1 MNILVTGAAGYL
13 GSVCAE
19 VLIQRGHTVIA
30 LDNLSEGHRPAVP
43 HEAHFVECDLGDWQR
58 LDLVFRSHAI
68 DAVMHF
74 AALCS
79 VERSIREPVAYYVAN
94 VAHGIH
100 LLEAMANH
108 GVRKLVFSSCA
119 AVYGE
124 PEIVPVAEDQRAS
137 PINPYGATK
146 LLFERLLEEFRAT
159 TGLHYVSLRY
169 FNAAGAS
176 ANRGEDHR
184 QETHIIPLLLE
195 VALGQRGHFQ
205 LNGNDYPTRDGTGIR
220 DYVHVLDIAEAHTL
234 ALDQIERIAGQA
246 FNVGSN
252 RGYSVQEVL
261 EAAAHVTGRSI
272 PAIVGPKRPGDPAT
286 LVADSQKI
294 RRGLGWQPRFSD
306 LTTILETAW
315 AWKLKFPFG
324 YESDHGISP

>member
-19 VLIQRGHTVIA
+19 VLIHRGHTVIA
-30 LDNLSEGHRPAVP
+30 LDNLSEGHRSAVP
-43 HEAHFVECDLGDWQR
+43 REAHFIECDLGDWQR
-58 LDLVFRSHAI
+58 LDLAFRSHAI

-79 VERSIREPVAYYVAN
+79 VERSFREPAAYYVSN

-100 LLEAMANH
+100 LLKAMANH

-124 PEIVPVAEDQRAS
+124 PEIVPVAENQRAS

-159 TGLHYVSLRY
+159 TGLQYVSLRY

-195 VALGQRGHFQ
+195 VALGQRGQFE
-205 LNGNDYPTRDGTGIR
+205 LNGNDYPTRDGTCIR
-220 DYVHVLDIAEAHTL
+220 DYVHVLDIAEAHIL

-261 EAAAHVTGRSI
+261 EAAADVTGRSI
-272 PAIVGPKRPGDPAT
+272 PVIVGPRRPGDPAT

-324 YESDHGISP
+324 YDSDHRISP